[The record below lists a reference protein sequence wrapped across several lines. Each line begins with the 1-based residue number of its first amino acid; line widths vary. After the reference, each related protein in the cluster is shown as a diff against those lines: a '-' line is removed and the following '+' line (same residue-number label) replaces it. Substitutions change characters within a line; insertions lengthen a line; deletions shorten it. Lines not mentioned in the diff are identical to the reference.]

1 MTTRVTRYTF
11 NDFAINIRGHARI
24 LLSVDEAKEL
34 ARQLVRE
41 TGMPLQELL
50 TEHAG
55 GDQASKL
62 REIARDVSKKFNTPI
77 SKIINETHKEKVE
90 RLNGLA
96 FTVGK

>member
-1 MTTRVTRYTF
+1 MTATRLG
-11 NDFAINIRGHARI
+11 NDTLCLNEGKFIVS
-24 LLSVDEAKEL
+24 LSVDEAKEL